1 VRSVRH
7 RDALDIVRRP
17 FGQSRWGIE
26 IGLDSEISHS
36 FPVIDKV
43 AVSFPVIDKVAVS
56 IALAGAVGE
65 IVASEEPS
73 FLA

>member
-1 VRSVRH
+1 MRSVRH

-26 IGLDSEISHS
+26 IGLGSEISH
-36 FPVIDKV
+36 
-43 AVSFPVIDKVAVS
+43 SFPVIDKVAVS

>member
-7 RDALDIVRRP
+7 RDALDRDALDIVRRP

-26 IGLDSEISHS
+26 IGLGSEISHS
-36 FPVIDKV
+36 FPVID
-43 AVSFPVIDKVAVS
+43 DKVAVS

>member
-43 AVSFPVIDKVAVS
+43 AVS

>member
-26 IGLDSEISHS
+26 IGLGSEISH
-36 FPVIDKV
+36 
-43 AVSFPVIDKVAVS
+43 SFPVIDKVAVS